1 MEKKKLVAYFSCSG
15 VTRAAAEEIARA
27 DGADLF
33 EIVPAQPYTASDLD
47 WTDKKSR
54 TTLEMS
60 DPACRPAVIGKVADM
75 PSYDTVFLG
84 FPIWW
89 YVAPRIIETF
99 LESYDFSGKTIVP
112 FFTSGGSSA
121 GKTDAVLR
129 ACCSE
134 NTHWLPSR
142 RIANAGAAATWA
154 ASLDL

>member
-1 MEKKKLVAYFSCSG
+1 M
-15 VTRAAAEEIARA
+15 
-27 DGADLF
+27 
-33 EIVPAQPYTASDLD
+33 SDL
-47 WTDKKSR
+47 
-54 TTLEMS
+54 
-60 DPACRPAVIGKVADM
+60 ACRPAVIGKVADM

-112 FFTSGGSSA
+112 FFTSGGSGA

-142 RIANAGAAATWA
+142 RIANAGAAAAWA

>member
-27 DGADLF
+27 EGADLF
-33 EIVPAQPYTASDLD
+33 EIVPAQPYTAADLD

-60 DPACRPAVIGKVADM
+60 DPACRPAIAGKVVDM
-75 PSYDTVFLG
+75 SSYDTVFLG

-142 RIANAGAAATWA
+142 RIANAGAAAAWA

>member
-1 MEKKKLVAYFSCSG
+1 MRKGAACSIP
-15 VTRAAAEEIARA
+15 TREEIARA
-27 DGADLF
+27 EGADLF
-33 EIVPAQPYTASDLD
+33 EIVPAQPYTAADLD

-142 RIANAGAAATWA
+142 RIANAGAAAAWA
-154 ASLDL
+154 ASLNL